1 MQGAAPPVVNP
12 VLAPEASAAPAA
24 SAPVSAWIGLGANLG
39 DRLATLRTALSAMGA
54 LPGTRVQG
62 VSSLYGSAPV
72 DAGGPDYLNA
82 VAQVQTT
89 LAPHALLAQLQAIE
103 QAAGRERPYRN
114 APRTLDLDILLYG
127 DEVIDTPTL
136 TVPHPRLH
144 ERAFALCP
152 LAELAPDRVP
162 AHQLATV
169 ATWPSSRCRATRR
182 GGSWP
187 WAVSPTNT
195 KLPQASN
202 GADAG
207 VPNRCRQIG
216 GE

>member
-114 APRTLDLDILLYG
+114 APRTLDLDILWFG
-127 DEVIDTPTL
+127 GQAIDTPEL
-136 TVPHPRLH
+136 TVPHPRMA
-144 ERAFALCP
+144 ERAFVLRP
-152 LAELAPDRVP
+152 LADLAPERVD
-162 AHQLATV
+162 AAALQAV
-169 ATWPSSRCRATRR
+169 ASQDIHRLEGPGW
-182 GGSWP
+182 
-187 WAVSPTNT
+187 
-195 KLPQASN
+195 
-202 GADAG
+202 ADA
-207 VPNRCRQIG
+207 VVG
-216 GE
+216 G